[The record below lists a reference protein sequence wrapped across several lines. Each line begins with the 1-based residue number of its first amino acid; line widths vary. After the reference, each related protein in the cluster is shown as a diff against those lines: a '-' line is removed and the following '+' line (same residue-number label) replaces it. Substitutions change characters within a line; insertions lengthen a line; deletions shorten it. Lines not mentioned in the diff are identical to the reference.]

1 MGTAMI
7 FTCFSLSALYAR
19 RRSYLFLGGMDWK
32 QAPGSALALRAVGR
46 VFYLR
51 SLGARVK

>member
-32 QAPGSALALRAVGR
+32 QAPGSALALRTVGR